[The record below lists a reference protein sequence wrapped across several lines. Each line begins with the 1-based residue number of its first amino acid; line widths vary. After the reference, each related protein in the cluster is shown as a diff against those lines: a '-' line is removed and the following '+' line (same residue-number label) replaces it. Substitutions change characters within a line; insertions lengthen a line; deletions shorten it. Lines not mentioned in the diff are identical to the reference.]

1 MGSDVFPDELRA
13 AGVTPRELEI
23 FWLVGD
29 RLHNQ
34 EIADALHVSE
44 RTVESHVSA
53 LLRKLGG
60 PDRRAAPNRR
70 ILVETA
76 ERLRALRDA
85 AALPKPIS
93 SFVGRG
99 REIDDL
105 RRLVRENRLLT
116 LTGPA
121 GAGKTRLAL
130 RLANSVTALPPAVL
144 VDFAR
149 VPPGQS
155 VEREFADALGLVA
168 GDGEG
173 GGSRA
178 RIRAALAKGRH
189 WLLVD
194 NCEHV
199 ADGAAALLADLLA
212 TTRGLHVLATS
223 HGPLRVAGEVVYEVP
238 PLAVPE
244 EGDDPAAVLSAASA
258 RLFADRAAAVSPGFE
273 VTSDNARH
281 VAVICRR
288 LDGLPLAIEL
298 AAARTRA
305 FSAAE
310 LRTRLDDRFAV
321 LTDGPHGSPA
331 RHRTL
336 EEALDWSY
344 ELLSGEERLLFER
357 CSVFPS
363 TFDYDTATRILG
375 YPPLSSAT
383 LVQVFPRLLDR
394 SLISRR
400 RRDETTEYW
409 LLDSVRQFAHRRL
422 EASGTADVA
431 REQHARHHLGQGV
444 AALSD
449 LCGRDQAAALRWF
462 GHHWA
467 DLRAGMQWALQ
478 QPETTVAWEFL
489 AGIGTGWEVLGARGE
504 LFDWLG
510 TLLDEH
516 PFPQGSL
523 GVRAAITC
531 AFLLDYQDTERARR
545 FAEQA
550 YERAGSASARDRA
563 LALLALG
570 WTARAAAVEQGS
582 EFEVL
587 ERAVSL
593 FERLGDD
600 WHRALTLFRLGLSV
614 PDTSAALTR
623 LADAADLFERLH
635 NPVKRSNCLFHM
647 ANLAIEDRV
656 RLDEAATWLAEAG
669 RLAGTSGNEHERLH
683 TELALARLDQA
694 REDHTAAGP
703 RFARLLSEF
712 RQIGD
717 LRCAARCLHGLG
729 GAVASAGD
737 HGPARRHLAEALE
750 IAVGLGDRNVLVT
763 SLLLLADADH
773 AAGRSDRA
781 AILLGAAE
789 NLAPRSPASPEPPL
803 RAVLR
808 ERLGPAGFATALA
821 TGRSTP
827 LTALPSL

>member
-13 AGVTPRELEI
+13 AGVTARELEI
-23 FWLVGD
+23 FWLVGE

-60 PDRRAAPNRR
+60 ADRQAAPNRQV
-70 ILVETA
+70 LVAAA
-76 ERLRALRDA
+76 ERLKAVRDA
-85 AALPKPIS
+85 GALPRPLS

-99 REIDDL
+99 REIEDL
-105 RRLVRENRLLT
+105 RGLVGARRLLT

-121 GAGKTRLAL
+121 GTGKTRLAL
-130 RLANSVTALPPAVL
+130 RLADLVTDLPPPVL

-149 VPPGQS
+149 LAPGQG

-168 GDGEG
+168 RDE

-199 ADGAAALLADLLA
+199 AEGAAALLADLLA

-223 HGPLRVAGEVVYEVP
+223 HGPLRVAGEVVYEIP
-238 PLAVPE
+238 PLPVPE
-244 EGDDPAAVLSAASA
+244 EGDDPAAVLSAPSA

-273 VTSDNARH
+273 VTPDSARH

-298 AAARTRA
+298 AAARTRM

-310 LRTRLDDRFAV
+310 LRARLDDRFSL
-321 LTDGPHGSPA
+321 LTDGARGAPA

-336 EEALDWSY
+336 EEALSWSY
-344 ELLSGEERLLFER
+344 ELLNGEERLLFER
-357 CSVFPS
+357 CSVFAAA
-363 TFDYDTATRILG
+363 FDYDTAARVLG
-375 YPPLSSAT
+375 YPPLSADA
-383 LVQVFPRLLDR
+383 LVQIFPRLLDR

-400 RRDETTEYW
+400 RQEQATEYW

-422 EASGTADVA
+422 EASGAAGPA

-462 GHHWA
+462 ARHWA
-467 DLRAGMQWALQ
+467 DLRAAMRWALGR
-478 QPETTVAWEFL
+478 PDTTVAWEFL
-489 AGIGTGWEVLGARGE
+489 AGICTGWEVLGARAE
-504 LFDWLG
+504 LFDWLD
-510 TLLDEH
+510 TLLER
-516 PFPQGSL
+516 PLPRGSL

-531 AFLLDYQDTERARR
+531 AILLDYQDTERARG

-550 YERAGSASARDRA
+550 HEQAGDASAHDRA

-570 WTARAAAVEQGS
+570 WTARAAVVEQGS
-582 EFEVL
+582 EVEVL

-600 WHRALTLFRLGLSV
+600 WHRALALFRLGLSI
-614 PDTSAALTR
+614 PDAPAALTR
-623 LADAADLFERLH
+623 MAEAADLFERLH

-647 ANLAIEDRV
+647 ANLAIEERV
-656 RLDEAATWLAEAG
+656 RLDDAAAWLAEAG
-669 RLAGTSGNEHERLH
+669 TLAATSGNEHERLH
-683 TELALARLDQA
+683 AEIALARLDQA
-694 REDHTAAGP
+694 REDHTAAEP
-703 RFARLLSEF
+703 RFAALLPEF

-729 GAVASAGD
+729 GAAAAAGD
-737 HGPARRHLAEALE
+737 HGRARARLAEALE
-750 IAVGLGDRNVLVT
+750 IAVGLGDRSVLVT
-763 SLLLLADADH
+763 SLLLLAGSDH
-773 AAGRSDRA
+773 ATGRPDRA
-781 AILLGAAE
+781 AVLLGAAE
-789 NLAPRSPASPEPPL
+789 NLAPASPGSPEPPL
-803 RAVLR
+803 RAALR
-808 ERLGPAGFATALA
+808 ERLGPAGLAEALA
-821 TGRSTP
+821 AGRGTP
-827 LTALPSL
+827 LTALRSL

>member
-29 RLHNQ
+29 RLHNR

-60 PDRRAAPNRR
+60 ADRQASPNRQV
-70 ILVETA
+70 LVEAA
-76 ERLRALRDA
+76 ERLKALRDA
-85 AALPKPIS
+85 APRPKPIS
-93 SFVGRG
+93 SFVGRDE
-99 REIDDL
+99 EIDDL
-105 RRLVRENRLLT
+105 RRLVGANRLVT

-121 GAGKTRLAL
+121 GTGKTRLAL
-130 RLANSVTALPPAVL
+130 RLADLVTALPPAVL
-144 VDFAR
+144 VDLAR
-149 VPPGQS
+149 VPRGQNG
-155 VEREFADALGLVA
+155 EREFADALGLVA
-168 GDGEG
+168 GDRGRP
-173 GGSRA
+173 RA

-223 HGPLRVAGEVVYEVP
+223 HGPLRVAGEVVYEIP
-238 PLAVPE
+238 PLPVPG
-244 EGDDPAAVLSAASA
+244 EGNDPAAVLSAASA
-258 RLFADRAAAVSPGFE
+258 RLFADRAAAVSPGFA

-298 AAARTRA
+298 AAARTRV

-310 LRTRLDDRFAV
+310 LRARLDDRFAV
-321 LTDGPHGSPA
+321 LTDGARGAPA

-336 EEALDWSY
+336 EEALNWSY

-357 CSVFPS
+357 CSVFPAA
-363 TFDYDTATRILG
+363 FDYDTATRVLG
-375 YPPLSSAT
+375 YPPLSPAV

-400 RRDETTEYW
+400 RQDQATEYW

-422 EASGTADVA
+422 EESGAA
-431 REQHARHHLGQGV
+431 ERAHEQHARHHLGQGV
-444 AALSD
+444 AALTG

-462 GHHWA
+462 GRHWA
-467 DLRAGMQWALQ
+467 DLRAGMRWALQ
-478 QPETTVAWEFL
+478 QPEPTVAWEFL
-489 AGIGTGWEVLGARGE
+489 AGICTGWEVLGARGE
-504 LFDWLG
+504 LFEWLD
-510 TLLDEH
+510 TLLER
-516 PFPQGSL
+516 PLPQGSL

-531 AFLLDYQDTERARR
+531 AFLLDYQDTERARAY
-545 FAEQA
+545 AEQA
-550 YERAGSASARDRA
+550 YERAENASEHDRA

-570 WTARAAAVEQGS
+570 WTARAAAVAQGS

-587 ERAVSL
+587 ERAAAL
-593 FERLGDD
+593 FERLDDD
-600 WHRALTLFRLGLSV
+600 WHRALALFRLGLAV
-614 PDTSAALTR
+614 PDTPAALTR
-623 LADAADLFERLH
+623 LAEAADLFDRLH

-683 TELALARLDQA
+683 AEIALARLDQA
-694 REDHTAAGP
+694 REDHAAAEP
-703 RFARLLSEF
+703 RFTRLLAEF

-729 GAVASAGD
+729 GAAASAGD
-737 HGPARRHLAEALE
+737 HGRARRHFAEALE

-763 SLLLLADADH
+763 SLLLLADSDH
-773 AAGRSDRA
+773 ATGRPDRA

-789 NLAPRSPASPEPPL
+789 NLAPTPTETPEPPL
-803 RAVLR
+803 RTALR
-808 ERLGPAGFATALA
+808 ERLGPTDFATALA

-827 LTALPSL
+827 LTALRSL

>member
-34 EIADALHVSE
+34 EIADVLHVSE
-44 RTVESHVSA
+44 RTVESHVSS

-60 PDRRAAPNRR
+60 PDRRASPNRLV
-70 ILVETA
+70 LVEAA

-85 AALPKPIS
+85 AALPKPLS
-93 SFVGRG
+93 SFVGRD

-105 RRLVRENRLLT
+105 RRLVGANRLLT

-121 GAGKTRLAL
+121 GTGKTRLAL
-130 RLANSVTALPPAVL
+130 RLADLVTELPPAVL

-149 VPPGQS
+149 AAPGRS
-155 VEREFADALGLVA
+155 AEREFADALGLAA
-168 GDGEG
+168 GDG

-178 RIRAALAKGRH
+178 QIRAALAKGRH

-199 ADGAAALLADLLA
+199 AEGAAALLADLLA

-223 HGPLRVAGEVVYEVP
+223 HGPLRVAGEVVYEIP
-238 PLAVPE
+238 PLQVPE

-298 AAARTRA
+298 AAARTRV

-310 LRTRLDDRFAV
+310 LRARLDDRFAV
-321 LTDGPHGSPA
+321 LTDGARGAPA

-336 EEALDWSY
+336 EEALNWSY

-357 CSVFPS
+357 CSVFPAA
-363 TFDYDTATRILG
+363 FDYDTATRILG
-375 YPPLSSAT
+375 YPPLSAAA

-400 RRDETTEYW
+400 RQDEMTEYC

-422 EASGTADVA
+422 EASGTADLA

-444 AALSD
+444 AALTD

-462 GHHWA
+462 GRHWA

-478 QPETTVAWEFL
+478 RQDTTVAWEFL
-489 AGIGTGWEVLGARGE
+489 AGICTGWEVLGARGE
-504 LFDWLG
+504 LFDWLD
-510 TLLDEH
+510 TLLAH
-516 PFPQGSL
+516 PLPQGSL

-531 AFLLDYQDTERARR
+531 AILLDYQDTERARG

-550 YERAGSASARDRA
+550 YERAENAPAHDRA

-570 WTARAAAVEQGS
+570 WTARAAVVARGS

-600 WHRALTLFRLGLSV
+600 WHRALALFRLGLSV
-614 PDTSAALTR
+614 PDAPAALTR
-623 LADAADLFERLH
+623 LADAADLFDRLH

-647 ANLAIEDRV
+647 ANVAIEDRI
-656 RLDEAATWLAEAG
+656 RLDEAATWLTEAA

-683 TELALARLDQA
+683 AEVALARLDQA
-694 REDHTAAGP
+694 REDHAAAEP
-703 RFARLLSEF
+703 RFVRLLSEF

-729 GAVASAGD
+729 GAAASAGD
-737 HGPARRHLAEALE
+737 HRRARRHLAEALE

-763 SLLLLADADH
+763 SLLLLAGADH
-773 AAGRSDRA
+773 ATGRPDRA

-789 NLAPRSPASPEPPL
+789 NLVPASPGSPEPPL
-803 RAVLR
+803 RAALR
-808 ERLGPAGFATALA
+808 ERLGPAGFAMALA

-827 LTALPSL
+827 LTALRPL

>member
-34 EIADALHVSE
+34 EIADVLHVSE

-60 PDRRAAPNRR
+60 PDRRASPNRL
-70 ILVETA
+70 ILVEAA
-76 ERLRALRDA
+76 ERLKALRDA
-85 AALPKPIS
+85 AALPRPLS
-93 SFVGRG
+93 SFVGRD

-105 RRLVRENRLLT
+105 RRLVGSHRLLT

-121 GAGKTRLAL
+121 GTGKTRLAL
-130 RLANSVTALPPAVL
+130 RLADLATALPPAVL

-149 VPPGQS
+149 AAPGRS
-155 VEREFADALGLVA
+155 AEREFADALGLLA
-168 GDGEG
+168 GEG
-173 GGSRA
+173 DGSRA
-178 RIRAALAKGRH
+178 QIRAALAKGRH

-199 ADGAAALLADLLA
+199 AEGAAALLADLLA

-223 HGPLRVAGEVVYEVP
+223 HGPLRVAGEVVYEIP
-238 PLAVPE
+238 PLPVPE

-273 VTSDNARH
+273 VTSENARH

-298 AAARTRA
+298 AAARTRV

-310 LRTRLDDRFAV
+310 LRARLDDRFAL
-321 LTDGPHGSPA
+321 LTDGARGAPA

-336 EEALDWSY
+336 EEALNWSY
-344 ELLSGEERLLFER
+344 ELLSGEERVLFER
-357 CSVFPS
+357 CSVFPA

-375 YPPLSSAT
+375 YPPLSGAA

-400 RRDETTEYW
+400 RQDERTEYC
-409 LLDSVRQFAHRRL
+409 LLDSVRQFALRRL
-422 EASGTADVA
+422 KASGTADRA

-444 AALSD
+444 AALTD

-462 GHHWA
+462 GRHWA
-467 DLRAGMQWALQ
+467 DLRAGMRWALQ
-478 QPETTVAWEFL
+478 RQDTTLAWEFL

-504 LFDWLG
+504 LFDWLD
-510 TLLDEH
+510 TLLAH
-516 PFPQGSL
+516 PLPRGSL

-531 AFLLDYQDTERARR
+531 AILFDYQDTERARG

-550 YERAGSASARDRA
+550 YERVGSAPAQDRA

-570 WTARAAAVEQGS
+570 WTARAAVVARGS
-582 EFEVL
+582 EVGVL

-600 WHRALTLFRLGLSV
+600 WHRALALFRLGLSV
-614 PDTSAALTR
+614 PDAPAALAR
-623 LADAADLFERLH
+623 LADAADLFDRLH

-647 ANLAIEDRV
+647 ANVAIEDRV

-683 TELALARLDQA
+683 AEVALARLDQA
-694 REDHTAAGP
+694 REDHAAAEP
-703 RFARLLSEF
+703 RFVRLLSEF

-729 GAVASAGD
+729 GAAAAAGD
-737 HGPARRHLAEALE
+737 HRRARRRLAEALE

-763 SLLLLADADH
+763 SLLLLAGADH
-773 AAGRSDRA
+773 ATGRPDRA
-781 AILLGAAE
+781 AVLLGAVE
-789 NLAPRSPASPEPPL
+789 NLVPAPLESREPPL
-803 RAVLR
+803 RAALR
-808 ERLGPAGFATALA
+808 ERLGPDGFAMALA

-827 LTALPSL
+827 LTALRSL